1 MIKVIRN
8 SLFSQLYYWRKP
20 VMDRFDRHHQNGY
33 FMTGIGTQ
41 YWFTRSRNSDEK

>member
-1 MIKVIRN
+1 
-8 SLFSQLYYWRKP
+8 
-20 VMDRFDRHHQNGY
+20 MDRFDRHHQNGY